1 MADEFSGGDPSPL
14 SHQDYEK
21 VAQDIGCTVA
31 AIKAVAEVESSGAG
45 YFSDGRPKILFE
57 RHQFYKRNGKRFK
70 NTHPHISWPSGG
82 GYIGGTREYDRL
94 KEAIS
99 LDRAA
104 ALQSVSWGRFQ
115 VMGFNHKLVGWASL
129 EKFVRDMVASEAGHL
144 KAFVGYIKATGL
156 ADELI
161 RLDWEGFARGYNGKD
176 FRKFHYHTK
185 MANAYRRHN
194 QGGSRIDNPM
204 ALLKIGARGQAVMHL
219 QELLGIVQDGDFGPA
234 TKEAVIA
241 FQKKNKLYQDGIV
254 GQQTWTLLL
263 TRTSKKKDKNA
274 VEVER
279 RERTRPPL
287 RIGDQGDDVSM
298 LQELL
303 GLDADGIFGGDTDSA
318 VRAFQKDSK
327 LDDDGI
333 VGRKTWTALLAKDD

>member
-1 MADEFSGGDPSPL
+1 MTDEFSGGDPSPL

-21 VAQDIGCTVA
+21 VAQELGCTVA
-31 AIKAVAEVESSGAG
+31 AIKAVAAVESSGAG

-57 RHQFYKRNGKRFK
+57 RHQFYKRNGKRFSS
-70 NTHPHISWPSGG
+70 THPHISWPSGG

-94 KEAIS
+94 KEAIT

-115 VMGFNHKLVGWASL
+115 VMGFNHKLVGWSDL
-129 EKFVRDMVASEAGHL
+129 EKFVRDMVSGEAAHL

-161 RLDWEGFARGYNGKD
+161 RLDWEGFARGYNGPE
-176 FRKFHYHTK
+176 FRRFDYHTK
-185 MANAYRRHN
+185 MANAYRRHS

-204 ALLKIGARGQAVMHL
+204 ALLKIGARGQPVMHL
-219 QELLGIVQDGDFGPA
+219 QELLGITQDGDFGPA
-234 TKEAVIA
+234 TKDAVIA
-241 FQKKNKLYQDGIV
+241 FQKTNKLYADGVV

-263 TRTSKKKDKNA
+263 TKPSKKKNEGAGETDQ
-274 VEVER
+274 

-287 RIGDQGDDVSM
+287 RQGDRGDDVRM

-303 GLDADGIFGGDTDSA
+303 DLEADGIFGSGTDRK
-318 VRAFQKDSK
+318 VRAFQKDK
-327 LDDDGI
+327 GLKDDGI
-333 VGRKTWTALLAKDD
+333 VGRNTWTALLAEEG